1 MLRQQ
6 RQLFCVLRVYV
17 PALTGFTINGIGREQ
32 AGRIAADQH
41 HRTLKIF
48 RGRTCSVT
56 GMTNWRRRH
65 RCHSAAPQTS
75 RIQTLSTER
84 LTVESGQKPTT
95 SHRAR
100 TAANS
105 VSSVRVS

>member
-32 AGRIAADQH
+32 AGRIAAGQH

-48 RGRTCSVT
+48 RGQDMLRYRYDELATPPPV
-56 GMTNWRRRH
+56 
-65 RCHSAAPQTS
+65 P
-75 RIQTLSTER
+75 
-84 LTVESGQKPTT
+84 
-95 SHRAR
+95 
-100 TAANS
+100 
-105 VSSVRVS
+105 

>member
-6 RQLFCVLRVYV
+6 RQLFCVLRVYI

-48 RGRTCSVT
+48 RGQDMLRYRYDELATPPP
-56 GMTNWRRRH
+56 M
-65 RCHSAAPQTS
+65 P
-75 RIQTLSTER
+75 
-84 LTVESGQKPTT
+84 
-95 SHRAR
+95 
-100 TAANS
+100 
-105 VSSVRVS
+105 